1 MAAEL
6 WGDVDGVKVKSAK
19 YGKGMILNGL
29 TMQEAFG
36 LIECAPDCQ
45 LPEGVPSCTATA
57 RRVISI
63 FISYEPE

>member
-36 LIECAPDCQ
+36 LDR
-45 LPEGVPSCTATA
+45 VCTGLSVA
-57 RRVISI
+57 RGCSGPVR
-63 FISYEPE
+63 PPPGG